1 MWVGRTLLGTALIG
15 AVAAAVLF
23 GFEHRVRDLAALLFP
38 AVFAALY
45 VLGFREDMS
54 FAGPPARWI
63 GASGT
68 WVCLALFTR
77 PDSWGFA
84 GTIDGEIRAL
94 DLGASALGVLLF
106 GGVAVWGALRFARS
120 RHWHRALLAATP
132 LAVLPG
138 LGLMYVGQAKR
149 GAATWMSA
157 YALVTLALF
166 GLAALRTA
174 RRGR

>member
-1 MWVGRTLLGTALIG
+1 MWVGRTLLGTVLI
-15 AVAAAVLF
+15 AAAAAAVLF

-54 FAGPPARWI
+54 FAGPPAHWI
-63 GASGT
+63 GAAGA

-84 GTIDGEIRAL
+84 GTIDGEIQAR
-94 DLGASALGVLLF
+94 DLLASVLGVLLF

-120 RHWHRALLAATP
+120 RHWHRSLLAALP
-132 LAVLPG
+132 VAVLPG
-138 LGLMYVGQAKR
+138 LGLMYAGQAKR
-149 GAATWMSA
+149 GAATWMTA

-166 GLAALRTA
+166 GRAAWRTS